1 MSDNR
6 VEIRFEHRFSR
17 QSNNGKA
24 FGWLKD
30 NLGSASDDAITNA
43 VRFVYL
49 PVALASAGASL
60 QDVEAEVK
68 RAKEFLNE
76 KMMAA
81 LGSCY
86 EPKANGSAS
95 SNGSTPAPSRSVNLS
110 DVTLT
115 GKEAPHSSNGAS
127 TSKLTA
133 GDLSPATPSSPKTE
147 LINDFLEL
155 DESKMMEGY

>member
-1 MSDNR
+1 MSDHR

-49 PVALASAGASL
+49 PVALASAGASV

-68 RAKEFLNE
+68 RAREFLNE

-81 LGSCY
+81 LGSCC
-86 EPKANGSAS
+86 EPKSNGSAS
-95 SNGSTPAPSRSVNLS
+95 SNGSTPAPSRRVNLS
-110 DVTLT
+110 DVPLT
-115 GKEAPHSSNGAS
+115 RKDAPHSSNGES

-133 GDLSPATPSSPKTE
+133 SELGAANLSTPKIEP
-147 LINDFLEL
+147 LDDFLEL
-155 DESKMMEGY
+155 DEDKLMEGF